1 MAETPGWFADETN
14 HSDEFIEDETL
25 GEAFA
30 ASAERHAGLDAQRYK
45 GGVYDRSLTGDTVP
59 EPLEGEYTAIS
70 YERMHELVKY
80 LAAGFREFG
89 VGSNDRVGIFASTR
103 MEWALSDYAL
113 LSAGAVVTTVYTDS
127 TPKKV
132 RYLLADPGASAV
144 VVGSEGQLDR
154 LLAVE
159 DDLDLSVI
167 VMLDDCDY
175 DREDVVT
182 LAEVYERGE
191 AAFEA
196 SAYRTWLADRTSDDL
211 ASIVYTS
218 GTTGEPKGVRL
229 THRNV
234 RSNLNQIRRRLGPRA
249 DRDSETSVLDAGT
262 KTIAFLP
269 LAHIFERTCGHFFM
283 FTTGATVGYA
293 ESQETLSEDLGKIRP
308 NFGASVPRVYERIF
322 AQARDQA
329 AESAV
334 KERIF
339 EWAVDV
345 AKRYAGTDDPGVA
358 LRTQHALADRLV
370 YSTVR
375 EGLGGEIEFL
385 VSGGGSLPAELSKS
399 FLGMGLD
406 IVEGYGLTETS
417 PVITIN
423 VIEDIRPGTLGY
435 PLTDIDTRL
444 DTDIVD
450 GAKFPDADGP
460 VGELLVDGPNVS
472 AGYWKD
478 PGATKRAF
486 TERDGRR
493 WFRTGDIVER
503 TADGFLVYHD
513 RLKQL
518 LVLSTGKNIAP
529 QPIEDLFVTSDRIEQ
544 IMVVGDDRKF
554 VGALIVPNFEE
565 VERLAEKAG
574 VDLPADPASRCADER
589 VRGWIQAAVD
599 AANAE
604 LERVERIKA
613 FELVTG
619 EWTVDNDLLTP
630 SMKKKRRN
638 ISEEFHAKLARLY
651 DE

>member
-1 MAETPGWFADETN
+1 
-14 HSDEFIEDETL
+14 
-25 GEAFA
+25 
-30 ASAERHAGLDAQRYK
+30 
-45 GGVYDRSLTGDTVP
+45 
-59 EPLEGEYTAIS
+59 
-70 YERMHELVKY
+70 
-80 LAAGFREFG
+80 
-89 VGSNDRVGIFASTR
+89 
-103 MEWALSDYAL
+103 
-113 LSAGAVVTTVYTDS
+113 
-127 TPKKV
+127 
-132 RYLLADPGASAV
+132 
-144 VVGSEGQLDR
+144 
-154 LLAVE
+154 
-159 DDLDLSVI
+159 
-167 VMLDDCDY
+167 
-175 DREDVVT
+175 
-182 LAEVYERGE
+182 
-191 AAFEA
+191 
-196 SAYRTWLADRTSDDL
+196 
-211 ASIVYTS
+211 
-218 GTTGEPKGVRL
+218 
-229 THRNV
+229 
-234 RSNLNQIRRRLGPRA
+234 
-249 DRDSETSVLDAGT
+249 
-262 KTIAFLP
+262 
-269 LAHIFERTCGHFFM
+269 
-283 FTTGATVGYA
+283 
-293 ESQETLSEDLGKIRP
+293 
-308 NFGASVPRVYERIF
+308 
-322 AQARDQA
+322 
-329 AESAV
+329 
-334 KERIF
+334 
-339 EWAVDV
+339 
-345 AKRYAGTDDPGVA
+345 
-358 LRTQHALADRLV
+358 
-370 YSTVR
+370 
-375 EGLGGEIEFL
+375 
-385 VSGGGSLPAELSKS
+385 
-399 FLGMGLD
+399 
-406 IVEGYGLTETS
+406 
-417 PVITIN
+417 
-423 VIEDIRPGTLGY
+423 
-435 PLTDIDTRL
+435 L